1 MALDTFLAHYLARAL
16 RAGFT
21 ITPATVRA
29 GLAMFRRELARDFRA
44 LVRGL

>member
-1 MALDTFLAHYLARAL
+1 MRFDVFLNAYLARAL
-16 RAGFT
+16 HAGFA
-21 ITPATVRA
+21 ITRATVRA

>member
-1 MALDTFLAHYLARAL
+1 MALDLFIAHYLA
-16 RAGFT
+16 AGFT

-29 GLAMFRRELARDFRA
+29 GLATFRRELARDFRA